1 MGKTYLTNQ
10 INSSPT
16 ISERAGSDIE
26 DVKGLLLKYDNN
38 GNVVPASVA
47 GEMVLGMGIITNA
60 EHITSGE
67 DVDVQVKDIGL
78 VKAGGTIKKG
88 FEVMTDAKG
97 KAITAI
103 DGKFVIGVAL
113 EAAADGQFFYIQ
125 ITKYYKP
132 AAQ

>member
-78 VKAGGTIKKG
+78 IKAGGTIKKG
-88 FEVMTDAKG
+88 SEVMTDDKG
-97 KAITAI
+97 KAITAT

>member
-78 VKAGGTIKKG
+78 V
-88 FEVMTDAKG
+88 
-97 KAITAI
+97 
-103 DGKFVIGVAL
+103 
-113 EAAADGQFFYIQ
+113 
-125 ITKYYKP
+125 
-132 AAQ
+132 